1 MNLNNQKAS
10 QFMKFGKFNK
20 DANLRSSLM
29 SSNSGKF
36 NVRDSM
42 SMSKGGFIPKQE
54 QIDDLNRSNRS

>member
-1 MNLNNQKAS
+1 
-10 QFMKFGKFNK
+10 MKFGKFNK